1 MEEYKTERD
10 ERGVK
15 KTTVTETTRVDSAA
29 GERTTR
35 QGTAIDTET
44 MTPRM
49 AEERARTHASDRTVH
64 PDWETQPQINAP
76 QDVGIPT
83 AEGQA
88 DAARI
93 RAGGRRSDVAEEP
106 RLDRRGGDIEVP
118 AASRANVEKV
128 KREVRDEDLD
138 PRT

>member
-1 MEEYKTERD
+1 MDEYKTERD

-15 KTTVTETTRVDSAA
+15 KTTVTETTRLDSAA

-49 AEERARTHASDRTVH
+49 AEERARIHASDRTVH

-93 RAGGRRSDVAEEP
+93 RAGRRRSDVAEEP